1 MAVPVPVEIV
11 QGASVQKAGVGTTA
25 QEVLTVSLMDV
36 VMAVHV
42 PVEIVQG
49 ASVQKAGVGTIAE
62 EVSCTSPIASTVE
75 HDDIPLQL
83 CQAVR

>member
-1 MAVPVPVEIV
+1 M
-11 QGASVQKAGVGTTA
+11 GTTA

-62 EVSCTSPIASTVE
+62 ETYAK
-75 HDDIPLQL
+75 LRN
-83 CQAVR
+83 AVRFARPALDPINAPAMLVMSWVVTA